1 MSMANTMKRA
11 VFALALALAAGLMFA
26 AAMPATAHAKKA
38 EDYTYTV
45 RVWAGNEGTVDG
57 KTKYSEIKDVEYGT
71 EMNLSSKFDV
81 KVTNDKYYHKGFRL
95 SGTDNQNTNGSS
107 NLRESIV
114 VTEDMDY
121 VVSYGVKGDMVD
133 YTLHFVERGSN
144 RVLAQPITRQGVKG
158 DKPVVAFEYVS
169 GYRPLYRNL
178 TGTLKESG
186 NDWTFYY
193 VPLQQGETES
203 GTTTTTR
210 RTTTTTTTTGG
221 TTGGG
226 TAAGGTA
233 AGGTAAGGTAAGG
246 TAAGGTAA
254 GGTAAG
260 GNAAGGNAAGGT
272 AAGDNAQGGTAAEP
286 QTPPATEEIADV
298 DNPLADGTPGANG
311 TGDSTTGSSD
321 ATTGDNASGT
331 QSSSSAPAGP
341 PYGLI
346 FGIALILVAAI
357 GGIMYYLRSRRE

>member
-26 AAMPATAHAKKA
+26 TALPVTAHAKKG

-45 RVWAGNEGTVDG
+45 RVWAGNNEEKDKDIVPMGTVNG
-57 KTKYSEIKDVEYGT
+57 EKKYAEVKGIKYGT
-71 EMNLSSKFDV
+71 PMNLKETFTV
-81 KVTNDKYYHKGFRL
+81 KVENDKFYHKGFRL
-95 SGTDNQNTNGSS
+95 GGTDNQNSDGST

-114 VTEDMDY
+114 VTEDMDF
-121 VVSYGVKGDMVD
+121 VVSYGVKGKMVK
-133 YTLHFVERGSN
+133 YTLHYVEQGTN
-144 RVLAQPITRQGVKG
+144 KVLADPTTREGAVG
-158 DKPVVAFEYVS
+158 DNPVVAFEYIS

-178 TGTLKESG
+178 TGKLKESG

-193 VPLQQGETES
+193 VKLREGETES
-203 GTTTTTR
+203 GTTTTTTR
-210 RTTTTTTTTGG
+210 TTTTTTTGG
-221 TTGGG
+221 TTGG

-233 AGGTAAGGTAAGG
+233 AGGTAAGGTAGG
-246 TAAGGTAA
+246 TAAGGTA
-254 GGTAAG
+254 GGTATG
-260 GNAAGGNAAGGT
+260 DNAAGG
-272 AAGDNAQGGTAAEP
+272 NAQGGTAADT

-321 ATTGDNASGT
+321 GTTGSNSQSPSG
-331 QSSSSAPAGP
+331 QSSSAPAGP

-346 FGIALILVAAI
+346 FGIALVLVAI
-357 GGIMYYLRSRRE
+357 VGGIMYYLRSRRE

>member
-26 AAMPATAHAKKA
+26 TALPATAHAKKGD
-38 EDYTYTV
+38 DYTYTV

-57 KTKYSEIKDVEYGT
+57 KDTYSEIKGIEYGT
-71 EMNLSSKFDV
+71 EMKLSDSFAV
-81 KVTNDKYYHKGFRL
+81 KVANDKYYHKGFRL
-95 SGTDNQNTNGSS
+95 SGTDNQNDDGSS

-114 VTEDMDY
+114 VTEDLDY
-121 VVSYGVKGDMVD
+121 VVSYGVKGKLVD
-133 YTLHFVERGSN
+133 YTLHYLEQGTN
-144 RVLAQPITRQGVKG
+144 KVLAQPSTRQGVIG

-178 TGTLKESG
+178 TGTLKDG
-186 NDWTFYY
+186 KNDWTFYY
-193 VPLQQGETES
+193 VPLATGETES
-203 GTTTTTR
+203 GTTTTTTR
-210 RTTTTTTTTGG
+210 TTTTTTTGG
-221 TTGGG
+221 TTGG

-233 AGGTAAGGTAAGG
+233 AGGTAAGGTAGG
-246 TAAGGTAA
+246 TAAGGTA
-254 GGTAAG
+254 GGTATGDNAAG
-260 GNAAGGNAAGGT
+260 GNAAGGNA
-272 AAGDNAQGGTAAEP
+272 QGGTAADT

-321 ATTGDNASGT
+321 STTGSNSQSPSG
-331 QSSSSAPAGP
+331 QSSSAPAGP

-346 FGIALILVAAI
+346 FGIALVLVAI
-357 GGIMYYLRSRRE
+357 VGGIMYYLRSRRE

>member
-26 AAMPATAHAKKA
+26 TALPATAHAKKGD
-38 EDYTYTV
+38 DYTYTV

-57 KTKYSEIKDVEYGT
+57 KDTYSEIKDIEYGT
-71 EMNLSSKFDV
+71 EMKLSDSFAV
-81 KVTNDKYYHKGFRL
+81 KVANDKYYHKGFRL
-95 SGTDNQNTNGSS
+95 SGTDNQNDDGSS

-114 VTEDMDY
+114 VTEDLDF
-121 VVSYGVKGDMVD
+121 VVSYGVKGKMVD
-133 YTLHFVERGSN
+133 YTLHYLEQGTN
-144 RVLAQPITRQGVKG
+144 KVLAQPSTRQGVIG

-178 TGTLKESG
+178 TGTLKDG
-186 NDWTFYY
+186 KNDWTFYY
-193 VPLQQGETES
+193 VPLATGETES
-203 GTTTTTR
+203 GTTTTTTR
-210 RTTTTTTTTGG
+210 TTTTTTTGG
-221 TTGGG
+221 TTGGTTTGG

-246 TAAGGTAA
+246 TA
-254 GGTAAG
+254 
-260 GNAAGGNAAGGT
+260 GGT
-272 AAGDNAQGGTAAEP
+272 AAGDNAAGGNAQGGTAADT

-311 TGDSTTGSSD
+311 TGDSTTGNSD
-321 ATTGDNASGT
+321 NTTGDNSQSPSG
-331 QSSSSAPAGP
+331 QSSSAPAGP

-346 FGIALILVAAI
+346 FGIALVLVAI
-357 GGIMYYLRSRRE
+357 VGGIMYYLRSRRE